1 MPAPQGQG
9 RVENPVA
16 IPNQHY
22 FRLSYRVDP
31 EQARTDSRWL
41 YLMAWKA
48 ASAKKAVR
56 ARRWDYHTCDAGKA
70 LISENYRS
78 YMCAT
83 PASPAQ
89 NTDIRLSLAVTAG
102 THFIV
107 R

>member
-1 MPAPQGQG
+1 MFWGTWILRCLPALPQYSALG
-9 RVENPVA
+9 RAHLVGSVTGAGYWN
-16 IPNQHY
+16 
-22 FRLSYRVDP
+22 
-31 EQARTDSRWL
+31 
-41 YLMAWKA
+41 
-48 ASAKKAVR
+48 
-56 ARRWDYHTCDAGKA
+56 YHTCDAGKA
-70 LISENYRS
+70 LIPENYRS